1 MPDFINQ
8 PLSGD
13 TARVPGQSPANI
25 VRVGSPT
32 SLLAAIPILLRFE
45 PSAPSMVVIGTVPP
59 RSEVALALRYDISDP
74 RYAAALARH
83 AAAILGAQRITT
95 ACAVGYGLGK
105 LVTPVADALRTRFTA
120 AGIAMPEL
128 LRVQDGR
135 YWSYVCTNPECC
147 PPEGTKFD
155 LEAHPITRQHA
166 RLVLASREALA
177 ATVAP
182 VSGETADSMRRATN
196 AARRRAARIAA
207 GAGQDGRAGRRLL
220 WDLGLKAVADAL
232 ALYRAGGEFQSHRNA
247 AWLALS
253 LLSLRVRDDAWC
265 RMVPEHRDDHQRLW
279 TDLATLARPG
289 YAAAPATLL
298 AYTAWQDGNGA
309 LANVA
314 LDRALSDDPDYSM
327 AHLIRDALDA
337 GAPPSLAR
345 LPMTPEDVAD
355 SYEQAERAEQ
365 AAHQADLEQPEEVSI
380 PEREQGAAEVPG
392 SGTEND
398 RAAQAAALADSPA

>member
-8 PLSGD
+8 PLGGD
-13 TARVPGQSPANI
+13 TARVPGQRPANV

-59 RSEVALALRYDISDP
+59 RSEVALTLRYDISDP
-74 RYAAALARH
+74 RCAAALARH
-83 AAAILGAQRITT
+83 AAAILGAQRIST
-95 ACAVGYGLGK
+95 ACAVGYGLGE

-120 AGIAMPEL
+120 AGITMPEL

-135 YWSYVCTNPECC
+135 YWSYVCTNPGCC

-155 LEAHPITRQHA
+155 LESHPNTRQHSH
-166 RLVLASREALA
+166 LVLASREALA

-182 VSGETADSMRRATN
+182 VSGEAADSMRRATS
-196 AARRRAARIAA
+196 AARRRATRIVARA
-207 GAGQDGRAGRRLL
+207 GDDGRAGQRLL
-220 WDLGLKAVADAL
+220 RGLSLKAVADAL
-232 ALYRAGGEFQSHRNA
+232 ALYWAGGEFQSHRNA

-253 LLSLRVRDDAWC
+253 LLSLRVRDDAWS

-279 TDLATLARPG
+279 TDVTTLARPG

-314 LDRALSDDPDYSM
+314 LDRALADDPDYSM

-337 GAPPSLAR
+337 GAPPSMAR
-345 LPMTPEDVAD
+345 LPMTPEEVAA
-355 SYEQAERAEQ
+355 SYEQAEQ
-365 AAHQADLEQPEEVSI
+365 AKDAKQQTDSNQP
-380 PEREQGAAEVPG
+380 PH
-392 SGTEND
+392 
-398 RAAQAAALADSPA
+398 ALADSPV